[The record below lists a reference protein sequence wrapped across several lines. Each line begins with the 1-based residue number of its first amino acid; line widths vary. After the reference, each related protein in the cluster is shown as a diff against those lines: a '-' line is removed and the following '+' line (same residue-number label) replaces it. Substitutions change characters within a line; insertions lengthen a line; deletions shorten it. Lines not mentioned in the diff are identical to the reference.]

1 MVWLA
6 RVTFRFPPPDTW
18 GDPTTVEWRQN
29 KENAKEV
36 PRFKREMIRHEV
48 DKVWLVMQP
57 FTSSTFYGEKFP
69 PQWSDQRAEN
79 HERVRWFK

>member
-6 RVTFRFPPPDTW
+6 RVTFRFPPPDSW

-29 KENAKEV
+29 KANAKEV
-36 PRFKREMIRHEV
+36 RRFKKEMIRHEV
-48 DKVWLVMQP
+48 DKVWAITQP
-57 FTSSTFYGEKFP
+57 FTTSTFYGAVFP